1 MKIDLQTT
9 ALVALLVLGGAVPV
23 LAQEAPPGAQLEE
36 LLTLARQANPDL
48 AARRFEADANAAKV
62 LPAGALPD
70 PRLRVELMDI
80 TRQGAQN
87 PTLWPSDVGQTKY
100 TLIQTLP
107 WFGKLGLKQDMT
119 EQLAQASQSNVQITW
134 LDIAGRIKV
143 LQAQRYFLHQSI
155 KLNSELVEL
164 VTPLEQVAQ
173 VRYAGGLSPQ
183 QDAIRAQVEL
193 TRLQTELAAF
203 NGAYAQA
210 NARLNALLA
219 RPAQLALAAPQ
230 PLKGLSEASKLD
242 AATLAERVQRNNPQ
256 LFAEQARIRAAEL
269 SKDLTFK
276 NRYPDFTLALVPTQ
290 RQNSIA
296 EWGLML
302 ELNIPLQQGTRRAQ
316 EAQALAEL
324 EAVRARQAALANKLL
339 GDLSDNLAALSA
351 AQDTEKLV
359 ANSLLPQAQLTF
371 QAALAGYE
379 NGKLNF
385 ATLMDAQ
392 RQLSQARQSQ
402 LKAQL
407 DAQVRLADIEKLLG
421 ETL

>member
-1 MKIDLQTT
+1 
-9 ALVALLVLGGAVPV
+9 
-23 LAQEAPPGAQLEE
+23 
-36 LLTLARQANPDL
+36 
-48 AARRFEADANAAKV
+48 V

-100 TLIQTLP
+100 TLLQTLP
-107 WFGKLGLKQDMT
+107 WFGKLGLKQDAA
-119 EQLAQASQSNVQITW
+119 EQLAQASQSNVQVTW

-316 EAQALAEL
+316 ESQALAEL
-324 EAVRARQAALANKLL
+324 EAVRARQEALANKLL
-339 GDLSDNLAALSA
+339 GDLSDNLAGLLA

-385 ATLMDAQ
+385 ATLLDAQ